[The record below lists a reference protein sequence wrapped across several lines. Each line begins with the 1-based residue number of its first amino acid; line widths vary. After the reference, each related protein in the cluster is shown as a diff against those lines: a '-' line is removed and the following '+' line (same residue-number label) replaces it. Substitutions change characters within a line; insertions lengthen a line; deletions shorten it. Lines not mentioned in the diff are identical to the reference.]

1 MKVTKMNLNSNR
13 LSQFILLAP
22 FAVFM
27 ASGCVRFAGM
37 ELPIYTNEQL
47 SAPEKRISASYDV
60 MQFHGTYPQDATAA
74 SQRIERVLSASPLFV
89 ELKTGSGQ
97 ADYHYSFVLRSAV
110 MPSEF
115 IASLNGFISGFTF
128 LVIPAYERDIFIM
141 TVVVKKGD
149 YVLKTYN
156 YKDHTDSWIQVFLL
170 LLMPFNFPPMVY
182 DSVMDNIIMNFA
194 HDFSSDLQSGFYRAQ
209 QQ

>member
-1 MKVTKMNLNSNR
+1 MNLNSNR
-13 LSQFILLAP
+13 LSQFILLAL
-22 FAVFM
+22 FAVFI
-27 ASGCVRFAGM
+27 ASGCASFAGM
-37 ELPIYTNEQL
+37 ELPIYANEQL
-47 SAPEKRISASYDV
+47 SAPEKKISASYDV
-60 MQFHGTYPQDATAA
+60 MQFHGTYPRDATAA

-89 ELKTGSGQ
+89 ELKTGTEQG
-97 ADYHYSFVLRSAV
+97 DYHYSFVLRSAV

-115 IASLNGFISGFTF
+115 IVSLNGFISGFTF

-156 YKDHTDSWIQVFLL
+156 YKDHTDTWIQVVLL
-170 LLMPFNFPPMVY
+170 FLMPFNFPPMVY
-182 DSVMDNIIMNFA
+182 DSVMDNMIMNFA
-194 HDFSSDLQSGFYRAQ
+194 HDFSSDLQSGVYRAQ

>member
-1 MKVTKMNLNSNR
+1 MNLNSNR
-13 LSQFILLAP
+13 LSQIILLGP
-22 FAVFM
+22 FVVLM
-27 ASGCVRFAGM
+27 ASGCASFAGM

-60 MQFHGTYPQDATAA
+60 MAFHGTYPRDATAA

-89 ELKTGSGQ
+89 GLKSGTGQG
-97 ADYHYSFVLRSAV
+97 DYHYSFVLRHAV

-115 IASLNGFISGFTF
+115 IAAMNGFISVFTF
-128 LVIPAYERDIFIM
+128 LVIPAYERNIFIM

-156 YKDHTDSWIQVFLL
+156 Y
-170 LLMPFNFPPMVY
+170 
-182 DSVMDNIIMNFA
+182 NIKTT
-194 HDFSSDLQSGFYRAQ
+194 
-209 QQ
+209 

>member
-1 MKVTKMNLNSNR
+1 MNLNSNR

-22 FAVFM
+22 FVVFM
-27 ASGCVRFAGM
+27 ASGCVSFAGL

-47 SAPEKRISASYDV
+47 SAPEKKISASYDV
-60 MQFHGTYPQDATAA
+60 MVFHGTNPRDATAA

-89 ELKTGSGQ
+89 ELKSGTEQ
-97 ADYHYSFVLRSAV
+97 GDYHYSFVLRSAV
-110 MPSEF
+110 TPPEF
-115 IASLNGFISGFTF
+115 IAALGAAISGATF
-128 LVIPAYERDIFIM
+128 FVIPAYGRDIFIM

-156 YKDHTDSWIQVFLL
+156 YKDHTDTWIQVVLL
-170 LLMPFNFPPMVY
+170 FLMPFNFPPMVY
-182 DSVMDNIIMNFA
+182 DSVMDNMIMNFA
-194 HDFSSDLQSGFYRAQ
+194 HDFSSDLQSGVYRAQ

>member
-1 MKVTKMNLNSNR
+1 
-13 LSQFILLAP
+13 
-22 FAVFM
+22 M
-27 ASGCVRFAGM
+27 ASGCVSFAGM

-47 SAPEKRISASYDV
+47 SAPEKKISASYDV
-60 MQFHGTYPQDATAA
+60 MQFHGTNPRDATAA
-74 SQRIERVLSASPLFV
+74 SQRIQRVLSASPLFV
-89 ELKTGSGQ
+89 ELKSGPGQ
-97 ADYHYSFVLRSAV
+97 GDYHCSFVLRSAV

-115 IASLNGFISGFTF
+115 IVALNGFISGFTF

-156 YKDHTDSWIQVFLL
+156 YKDHIDSWIQLILL
-170 LLMPFNFPPMVY
+170 FLMPFDFPPMIY
-182 DSVMDNIIMNFA
+182 DSVMDNMIRNFA
-194 HDFSSDLQSGFYRAQ
+194 HDFSSDLQSRVYRAQ